1 MYGYAITLVNVSI
14 WRSNYK
20 FRINRSGIL
29 QLKRMIHTHKG
40 GAMTGWIQAGQDIYY
55 MYELRQY
62 FGWLLNSLFE
72 LKAFHFALFHRFHP
86 F

>member
-1 MYGYAITLVNVSI
+1 M
-14 WRSNYK
+14 
-20 FRINRSGIL
+20 
-29 QLKRMIHTHKG
+29 M
-40 GAMTGWIQAGQDIYY
+40 GWIQAEQEIY